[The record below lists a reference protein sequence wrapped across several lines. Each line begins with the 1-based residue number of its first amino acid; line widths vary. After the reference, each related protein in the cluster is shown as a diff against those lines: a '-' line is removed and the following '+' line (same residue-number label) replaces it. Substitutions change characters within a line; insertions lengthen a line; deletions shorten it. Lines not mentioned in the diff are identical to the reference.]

1 MNAIGF
7 FESAKIGVTWTNW
20 NEVDQNICLRD
31 MVMMMWIDCAVYLV
45 LGWYLERVLPSEYG
59 VRRPYYFPFLSSFW
73 CDSASAVNSTRNDSV
88 IFEKNKDEEGLLVS
102 LDNGSDLF
110 VPMTSNDVSNLSRG
124 RIVHKTSHGVSFK
137 ALGVT
142 ENDEEEKKWF
152 QAEATML
159 NIDSSTTSS
168 NGMLSACRLDRA
180 DYLAGSDGSDKF
192 ESLSNEQRR
201 MLTENKCVHIHN
213 LRKVFHTADGT
224 ERVAVNDLRCAM
236 FQNEIFVL
244 LGHNGAGKSTTL
256 SQLSGLIAPTSGDA
270 TVFGRNIVGELSQ
283 VQQMIGVCPQQNIL
297 YEHLTVMEHLHLYA
311 ALKNVPKLK
320 VDAQATS
327 LLEDV
332 ALTTKR
338 HALIPTLSGGQKR
351 KVCLA
356 ISLVGDSKVLFLDE
370 PTSGMDVFAQ
380 RST

>member
-1 MNAIGF
+1 MNTIGF

-20 NEVDQNICLRD
+20 NEVDQNMCLRD
-31 MVMMMWIDCAVYLV
+31 MITMMWIDCAVYLV

-59 VRRPYYFPFLSSFW
+59 VKRPFYFPFLPSFW
-73 CDSASAVNSTRNDSV
+73 CDTSSLTYSTTMITFD
-88 IFEKNKDEEGLLVS
+88 KNKDKEGLLVE
-102 LDNGSDLF
+102 LENNTDMF
-110 VPMTSNDVSNLSRG
+110 VPLSSNDVSNLSQG

-137 ALGVT
+137 ALT
-142 ENDEEEKKWF
+142 EDKKSSWS

-159 NIDSSTTSS
+159 NIDNSNSSI
-168 NGMLSACRLDRA
+168 LSASRLDRA
-180 DYLAGSDGSDKF
+180 DYQAGSDGSDKF

-201 MLTENKCVHIHN
+201 MLSENKCVHIRS

-270 TVFGRNIVGELSQ
+270 TVFGSNIVGELSQ

-297 YEHLTVMEHLHLYA
+297 YVVLC
-311 ALKNVPKLK
+311 N
-320 VDAQATS
+320 
-327 LLEDV
+327 
-332 ALTTKR
+332 
-338 HALIPTLSGGQKR
+338 TL
-351 KVCLA
+351 
-356 ISLVGDSKVLFLDE
+356 
-370 PTSGMDVFAQ
+370 
-380 RST
+380 